1 MTAPPA
7 APHSGPNMPAPHQ
20 DKLLRL
26 QECDSKRLGLE
37 AQLKSIPRE
46 VAAVEARIAAEK
58 SAIETAKAEWHGLES
73 KKKQLEIEIK
83 SAEEKIGKYRT
94 QQSQV
99 RKNDEYQ
106 ALTHEIDSTQAAIGG
121 LEEQEIAVMLTIDE
135 ARKRFAAAE
144 AELKQNIT
152 GHEARIR
159 TLREHEAQLAK
170 ELTAAQAEVGAA
182 RPEVPPA
189 YVRIYDR
196 LAVKP
201 GHPVCVTVNGGRC
214 GGCHLKVPTHI
225 EVMARN
231 GSEIATCDQCG
242 RILYW
247 QS

>member
-1 MTAPPA
+1 M
-7 APHSGPNMPAPHQ
+7 
-20 DKLLRL
+20 L

-37 AQLKSIPRE
+37 QQLKSTPRE
-46 VAAVEARIAAEK
+46 VAAVEARIAEER
-58 SAIETAKAEWHGLES
+58 SAIETAKAEWQGLET
-73 KKKQLEIEIK
+73 KKKALELEIHT
-83 SAEEKIGKYRT
+83 AEEKIAKYRT

-121 LEEQEIAVMLTIDE
+121 LEEQEIAVLLSIDE
-135 ARKRFAAAE
+135 AKKRFAAAE
-144 AELKQNIT
+144 AELKKNIT

-159 TLREHEAQLAK
+159 TLREHETQLQA
-170 ELTAAQAEVGAA
+170 ELGAAQAACAAA
-182 RPEVPPA
+182 RPAVPPA
-189 YVRIYDR
+189 YLRIYDR
-196 LAVKP
+196 VATKP

-231 GSEIATCDQCG
+231 GAEIATCDQCG